1 MLDLKDMVDIK
12 VSSGN
17 TSEDDINDVT
27 EDQENNSELSE
38 IMDVKVLE
46 DGVSQE
52 EPLLE
57 IEGNE
62 LESTSSSNDG
72 RDTQARPRSM
82 DYYFKFIDT
91 REVDGGSRGGDSYIV
106 SQCCHEVK
114 IQSGR

>member
-1 MLDLKDMVDIK
+1 M
-12 VSSGN
+12 G
-17 TSEDDINDVT
+17 
-27 EDQENNSELSE
+27 NNSELSE
-38 IMDVKVLE
+38 IIDVKVLE

-62 LESTSSSNDG
+62 LESTASSNDG